1 MRTITAALSVVSLLA
16 IAPAHAATVDG
27 ADIHWTAKGSGP
39 AIIFVHGWTCDET
52 SWDAQ
57 VPVLSRNHRVI
68 TLDLPGHGKS
78 GAPQH
83 GKFSMGL
90 FARAIEAVRREA
102 NVDTAVLVGH
112 SMGGPVVRQYAL
124 MYPQRVAGLVLVDG
138 LVLVNDNNATAGP
151 APLPMTGPEG
161 LKAREQMIRGMFGP
175 STTPENQQRILK
187 MMLGTSEAT
196 AAGAMAATRDRARLT
211 NDPVALPVL
220 GVYADHSRLANR
232 EAMNRLYPGIEY
244 HEVPGSGHFVMMD
257 KPAEF
262 NALLT
267 TFVDRLKY

>member
-1 MRTITAALSVVSLLA
+1 MRTLIAAFTVVSLFT
-16 IAPAHAATVDG
+16 IVPARAATVDG

-68 TLDLPGHGKS
+68 TIDLPGHGRS

-83 GKFSMGL
+83 GKYSMGL
-90 FARAIEAVRREA
+90 FARAIEAVRRDA

-112 SMGGPVVRQYAL
+112 SMGGPVIRQYAL

-138 LVLVNDNNATAGP
+138 LVLVNDNNATGGP
-151 APLPMTGPEG
+151 PPRPMTGADG
-161 LKAREQMIRGMFGP
+161 LKTREQMIRGMFGP

-187 MMLGTSEAT
+187 MMLGTSEAA
-196 AAGAMAATRDRARLT
+196 AAGSMAATRDRSKLT

-220 GVYADHSRLANR
+220 GIYADHSRLANR

-244 HEVPGSGHFVMMD
+244 REIPGTGHFVMMD

-262 NALLT
+262 NDLLT
-267 TFVDRLKY
+267 AFVDRLKY